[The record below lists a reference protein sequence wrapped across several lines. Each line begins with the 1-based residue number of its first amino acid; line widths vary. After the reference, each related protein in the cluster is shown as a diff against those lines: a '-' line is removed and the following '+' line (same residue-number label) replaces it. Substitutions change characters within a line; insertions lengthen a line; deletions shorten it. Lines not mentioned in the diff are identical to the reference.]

1 MVPDPAVELVM
12 SYVPVTAEVVL
23 PVVVLM
29 SSVPVIVPAV
39 EDVFAS
45 VRAPEVSRTALVGG
59 LKVPS
64 IKLPLTDE
72 EVKGPVDCGSRR
84 PKKGFWGGAAF
95 ARQKA
100 SLSFCH

>member
-29 SSVPVIVPAV
+29 SSVPVIVPAG
-39 EDVFAS
+39 EDVSAS

-84 PKKGFWGGAAF
+84 QKNGFCAAMLSPM
-95 ARQKA
+95 QNA
-100 SLSFCH
+100 SLSFIT